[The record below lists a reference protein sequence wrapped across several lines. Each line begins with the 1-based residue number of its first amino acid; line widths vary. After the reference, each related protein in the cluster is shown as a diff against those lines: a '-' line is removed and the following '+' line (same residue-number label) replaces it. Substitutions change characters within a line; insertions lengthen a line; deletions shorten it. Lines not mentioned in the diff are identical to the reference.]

1 MECFEVAAG
10 FFCKLDGAIVK
21 NETISGC
28 AFVKRGF
35 AMIFE
40 RKIFQAMLKWK
51 EQHSPHYALFLKGAR
66 RVGKTTLAEKLGR
79 RATS

>member
-1 MECFEVAAG
+1 M
-10 FFCKLDGAIVK
+10 
-21 NETISGC
+21 T
-28 AFVKRGF
+28 
-35 AMIFE
+35 FE